1 MTIMTNDHSLVCSF
15 KIGRGVLEGVQE
27 IIGKAGVN
35 AIFNLAHLS
44 HLLPT
49 NGIKKFD
56 HNFSFEDLS
65 AIQQALEELYGP
77 RGGRGVALR
86 SGRVFFKYFL
96 RAMGDSMSMTTLD
109 FRLLPTHQRVK
120 SGLTSMAST
129 LSDLCSM
136 RIEVWEDSEAW
147 HWQADQCPWCWKRHM
162 DECMCHF
169 NVGMLQEYMTW
180 AGGGKIYHV
189 LETECIA
196 RGGPACTIRIEK
208 QPID

>member
-1 MTIMTNDHSLVCSF
+1 MTLMTNDHSLVCSY

-56 HNFSFEDLS
+56 YNFSFADLS

-96 RAMGDSMSMTTLD
+96 RALGDHMSMTTLD

-120 SGLTSMAST
+120 AGLTSMAATYRTCAACKSVCGKMQRPGT
-129 LSDLCSM
+129 GS
-136 RIEVWEDSEAW
+136 RI
-147 HWQADQCPWCWKRHM
+147 
-162 DECMCHF
+162 
-169 NVGMLQEYMTW
+169 N
-180 AGGGKIYHV
+180 
-189 LETECIA
+189 A
-196 RGGPACTIRIEK
+196 RGAGSAKWMSACAISM
-208 QPID
+208 

>member
-1 MTIMTNDHSLVCSF
+1 MTNDNSHICSY

-44 HLLPT
+44 HLLPST
-49 NGIKKFD
+49 GYTKFE
-56 HNFSFEDLS
+56 HNFSFSDLS
-65 AIQQALEELYGP
+65 SIQLALEELYGP

-96 RAMGDSMSMTTLD
+96 RAFGDQMAMTSLD
-109 FRLLPTHQRVK
+109 YRLLPTHHRVK
-120 SGLTSMAST
+120 SGLLSMADT
-129 LSDLCSM
+129 LTDLCSM
-136 RIEVWEDSEAW
+136 QILVWEDPETW
-147 HWQADQCPWCWKRHM
+147 YWQSDHCPWCWERKM

-169 NVGMLQEYMTW
+169 NVGMLQEYLTW
-180 AGGGKIYHV
+180 SGGGKIYHV

-196 RGGPACTIRIEK
+196 AGSQACTIRIEK
-208 QPID
+208 KPID